1 MSLLSIG
8 EIIELGDVSTYL
20 SLKYKDEGKLFGAKL
35 DGISPKSIA
44 IVTDA
49 LRWYNQSF
57 PDIQP
62 QKAIS
67 TITINGIG
75 NEEDEIA
82 FNINDPEY
90 GNIQFGFYIYPGGE
104 NIYQIAASIANSL
117 NSNPYGYT
125 FVVNS
130 NTITAYSRLNN
141 GGDFNGLSFYLSG
154 NPPSRGLITKIS
166 ITSFNNGVTAYY
178 NDSRDVANYLY
189 WMCGKFQI
197 EAQFIIQGV
206 GGGIVSVLNP
216 FATPNPLEFE
226 VDGSSYVIDGGSS
239 ATFTQFIGYNILFMR
254 NNIPQSIVNN
264 GGSYFSWNK
273 TTGQFSIS
281 PAAYTG
287 ELFQIYPF
295 I

>member
-49 LRWYNQSF
+49 LRWQNESF
-57 PDIQP
+57 PNDE
-62 QKAIS
+62 S
-67 TITINGIG
+67 T
-75 NEEDEIA
+75 
-82 FNINDPEY
+82 
-90 GNIQFGFYIYPGGE
+90 
-104 NIYQIAASIANSL
+104 
-117 NSNPYGYT
+117 
-125 FVVNS
+125 
-130 NTITAYSRLNN
+130 
-141 GGDFNGLSFYLSG
+141 
-154 NPPSRGLITKIS
+154 RG
-166 ITSFNNGVTAYY
+166 
-178 NDSRDVANYLY
+178 VANYLY

-216 FATPNPLEFE
+216 FATPNPLEFT
-226 VDGSSYVIDGGSS
+226 VDGSSVIADGGTS
-239 ATFTQFIGYNILFMR
+239 ATFTEFIGYNILFMR
-254 NNIPQSIVNN
+254 NNIPQSTVNN

-273 TTGQFSIS
+273 TNGSFSIS
-281 PAAYTG
+281 QAAYTG